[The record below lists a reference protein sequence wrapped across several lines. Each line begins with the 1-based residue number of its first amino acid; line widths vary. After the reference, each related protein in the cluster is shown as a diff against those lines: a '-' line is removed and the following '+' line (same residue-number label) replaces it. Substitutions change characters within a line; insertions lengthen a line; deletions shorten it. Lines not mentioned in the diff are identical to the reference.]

1 MICYIAGNSWNLSVT
16 AIVGQHSWVTK
27 LPSEVIDFAMLPAQR
42 FWQQTVSLFAVMW
55 PPSHHW
61 ECTLLEKNSQLK
73 KKYCFIFP
81 ISFENNKSCK
91 ISMSNWVYYG
101 GFQNSQLGHTLPR
114 LTLMQCNHNNA
125 SGMPKRLKD
134 HSVTCDDGQ
143 SFILFFILL
152 TL

>member
-1 MICYIAGNSWNLSVT
+1 MICYIAGNSWNLAVT
-16 AIVGQHSWVTK
+16 AVVSQHSRVAK

-42 FWQQTVSLFAVMW
+42 FWQQTVLLFAVMW
-55 PPSHHW
+55 PRSHHW

-114 LTLMQCNHNNA
+114 LTLMQATTTTRLASQNGSKITQWLATMVNH
-125 SGMPKRLKD
+125 LFYFL
-134 HSVTCDDGQ
+134 
-143 SFILFFILL
+143 SF
-152 TL
+152 